1 MDGLEIQCWRV
12 RNWNRHFENNRTREL
27 KRMDW
32 VPMPNKHDGDGFT
45 DLMDHANGMAHYG
58 AWALIAQVAA
68 KCDPRGTLLRDY
80 RTRVRDGA
88 ESIKAYD
95 FESLARVTRGSVK
108 VFEEAI
114 PRLISIGWLEVIT
127 ISPDGSSELSRTVV
141 RDERQ
146 NPAGK
151 CDPSVPF
158 HSVQF
163 PSVPGEGG
171 GGGNP
176 KTEVINSHA
185 ILIMTH
191 ARVALVYLNEKAGK
205 HFREIP
211 EHLSRIAA
219 RLKSPGVDIDG
230 VKKMIDR
237 QVALWTGTERAE
249 YLRPE
254 TLFGKEKFA
263 GYYDAR
269 ELSIPK
275 DTNAKPNPRN
285 QDCTGDHEQI
295 AKRVAAEVDRRQ
307 NRPN

>member
-1 MDGLEIQCWRV
+1 MDGEIQCWRV

-45 DLMDHANGMAHYG
+45 ELMDHANGMAHYG

-114 PRLISIGWLEVIT
+114 PRLISIGWLEVVT
-127 ISPDGSSELSRTVV
+127 ISPDGSSELSRTAV

-146 NPAGK
+146 NPAGG
-151 CDPSVPF
+151 CDPSIPF
-158 HSVQF
+158 HSIQF

-176 KTEVINSHA
+176 KSKHPASAERPSLEEVQNYASTIGLATWKAADWFDEMEGCGWLDFNRRPIVSWQPV
-185 ILIMTH
+185 LT
-191 ARVALVYLNEKAGK
+191 RVCRKWEA
-205 HFREIP
+205 
-211 EHLSRIAA
+211 
-219 RLKSPGVDIDG
+219 DG
-230 VKKMIDR
+230 
-237 QVALWTGTERAE
+237 
-249 YLRPE
+249 RPK
-254 TLFGKEKFA
+254 GPPSNQSK
-263 GYYDAR
+263 YD
-269 ELSIPK
+269 
-275 DTNAKPNPRN
+275 KPNPRN
-285 QDCTGDHEQI
+285 KDCTGDHEQI

-307 NRPN
+307 NRTNQPG